1 MTVLQK
7 LNICQWKVHNIQNKI
22 ELGRLITLKNIY
34 CFCISETWL
43 KSQNKFWIPN
53 YNIYSLDRAKGDGDL
68 VVGLRNSITVSNVD
82 YLTSVDNTFQA
93 ITIEIWDFIFISL

>member
-43 KSQNKFWIPN
+43 KSQNKF
-53 YNIYSLDRAKGDGDL
+53 
-68 VVGLRNSITVSNVD
+68 
-82 YLTSVDNTFQA
+82 
-93 ITIEIWDFIFISL
+93 